1 MHLQACQRTLKLLLI
16 RFVLCI
22 YYYYC
27 HWTEFTVKKKLGL
40 ILINIFNHYS
50 FGLLLSWFCQSPQSL
65 SLILMLYFNKTFY
78 WNKYH
83 AWYVDFS
90 VKTTRNWIQFE

>member
-1 MHLQACQRTLKLLLI
+1 
-16 RFVLCI
+16 
-22 YYYYC
+22 
-27 HWTEFTVKKKLGL
+27 
-40 ILINIFNHYS
+40 
-50 FGLLLSWFCQSPQSL
+50 
-65 SLILMLYFNKTFY
+65 MLYFNNTFY

>member
-1 MHLQACQRTLKLLLI
+1 LSENFEAAVNQICFVYLLLLLSLD
-16 RFVLCI
+16 RI
-22 YYYYC
+22 YSQ
-27 HWTEFTVKKKLGL
+27 KKLGL